1 MFFIVRP
8 YGVSGMKNKKIEVSH
23 ERGGVYMDNHQIIE
37 EALALK
43 PQERYKVVESLL
55 ESLLESLDIP
65 NPTIDTL
72 WADEAEKRLENYRK
86 NKIKTI
92 SFEEVFHS

>member
-1 MFFIVRP
+1 
-8 YGVSGMKNKKIEVSH
+8 
-23 ERGGVYMDNHQIIE
+23 MDNHQIIQ

-55 ESLLESLDIP
+55 ESLNRP

-72 WADEAEKRLENYRK
+72 WADEAEQRLKNYRE
-86 NKIKTI
+86 NKVKTI
-92 SFEEVFHS
+92 SFEEVFH